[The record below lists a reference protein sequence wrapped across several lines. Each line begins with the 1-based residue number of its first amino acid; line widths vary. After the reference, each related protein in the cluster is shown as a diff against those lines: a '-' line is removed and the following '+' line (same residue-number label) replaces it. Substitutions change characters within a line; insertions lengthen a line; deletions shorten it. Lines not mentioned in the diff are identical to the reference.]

1 MRRVSIRPC
10 PASTVSARLRSGGS
24 HGLSG
29 IPGSAATLEGGIV
42 AEGVG
47 NFSFEFGLVAPR
59 SGRGQALH
67 EQEIV
72 ASGFP
77 DRVNDGL
84 IGEAGIAPRFREG
97 RLLTTAPSS
106 GRALRSSK
114 TSITSP
120 ESGGT
125 TSEPTAACSLV
136 EKACRICTPGL
147 FPCREPRR
155 RFPSM
160 AI

>member
-1 MRRVSIRPC
+1 M
-10 PASTVSARLRSGGS
+10 
-24 HGLSG
+24 
-29 IPGSAATLEGGIV
+29 PGSAATLEGGIV
-42 AEGVG
+42 AGGVG

-72 ASGFP
+72 ASGLS

-84 IGEAGIAPRFREG
+84 IGEAGIIPRLRGG
-97 RLLTTAPSS
+97 RLVTTAPSS
-106 GRALRSSK
+106 GRVLSSSR

-136 EKACRICTPGL
+136 EKACRMSKRTLPPVCPT
-147 FPCREPRR
+147 
-155 RFPSM
+155 
-160 AI
+160 